1 MCCVRMGSGRV
12 LKVENKF
19 DFIYPAP
26 KQFENDPRWRFFFEK
41 SAAKSEPEPSGGIVV
56 DGVIQDSWEIII
68 ASTQNGKYRDW
79 YQIGDMKPL
88 DLGTEGTVN
97 MQIVAFDADELAD
110 DTGYAP
116 ITWISKELLAT
127 SHRMNPKRSGSSRNY
142 TEGTGTIGGWDK
154 SEMKQYVLDTVVP
167 NLPSEIRNA
176 VKTVKKYTR
185 IYNTSGSAQNDVMT
199 EETFWLPSRHEM
211 FDGTA
216 SSYETK
222 GPRYSEAFPDN
233 ASRMK
238 YKVGASSAS
247 WWWLRSA
254 MYDYGF
260 NTVNSGGS
268 DGNFSANISGTVVL
282 GFCI

>member
-1 MCCVRMGSGRV
+1 MCCVRMGSGVV
-12 LKVENKF
+12 LKAENKF

-41 SAAKSEPEPSGGIVV
+41 GAAKVEPAPSGGVVV
-56 DGVIQDSWEIII
+56 DGVIQDSWETII

-97 MQIVAFDADELAD
+97 MQIIAFDADELAD
-110 DTGYAP
+110 GTGYAP

-127 SHRMNPKRSGSSRNY
+127 SHRMNPARSEYN
-142 TEGTGTIGGWDK
+142 EGTGSIGGWDK
-154 SEMKQYVLDTVVP
+154 SEMKQYLLNTVAPIVP
-167 NLPSEIRNA
+167 AEIRNS
-176 VKTVKKYTR
+176 VKSVKKYTR
-185 IYNTSGSAQNDVMT
+185 IFNTAGKAVNDVET
-199 EETFWLPSRHEM
+199 DETFWLPSRHEM
-211 FDGTA
+211 FDGTTEY
-216 SSYETK
+216 YETK

-233 ASRMK
+233 ASRVK
-238 YKVGASSAS
+238 SKVGASSAS

-254 MYDYGF
+254 NSSRYF
-260 NTVNSGGS
+260 NYVNSDGS
-268 DGNFSANISGTVVL
+268 TTSRYADSSGAIAL